1 MNAHDD
7 ESPGATSF
15 DALLMQS
22 GLPRLDARAL
32 LEQASGRRREW
43 LLAHGDDLAPPN
55 VVAQFT
61 ALAARRLAGE
71 PLAYL
76 LGFREFHGLR
86 FAVTPDVLVP
96 RPETEGLVQAA
107 LEHLPQSPQP
117 RVLDLG
123 TGSGAIAITLATLRP
138 DAQVVAVDASPQ
150 ALTQAQENAKALGAT
165 GIGWRLG
172 HWFEA
177 LAREEARFDLV
188 VSNPPYLAD
197 DDPHLTDPALRHEPR
212 MALTSGP
219 RGMEAI
225 ETIAAAAPDR
235 LRPGGWLL
243 LEHGAT
249 QGEAV
254 RACLEQA
261 GFVSV
266 QTLKDLQGLDRVSLG
281 QWSEHPSN
289 PDHRSG
295 DV

>member
-1 MNAHDD
+1 MHAHDGPR
-7 ESPGATSF
+7 SAQSF
-15 DALLMQS
+15 DALLIQS

-32 LEQASGRRREW
+32 LEQASGQRREW
-43 LLAHGDDLAPPN
+43 LLAHGDDPAPTQ
-55 VVAQFT
+55 VVDAFT
-61 ALAARRLAGE
+61 ALAARRRAGE

-76 LGFREFHGLR
+76 LGFREFYGLR

-107 LEHLPQSPQP
+107 LERLPKSPQP

-123 TGSGAIAITLATLRP
+123 TGSGAIAVTFARLRP
-138 DAQVVAVDASPQ
+138 DAQVVAADASPH
-150 ALTQAQENAKALGAT
+150 ALTLAQENAKALGAT

-172 HWFEA
+172 NWFDALKPDEA
-177 LAREEARFDLV
+177 AFDLV

-197 DDPHLTDPALRHEPR
+197 DDPHLADPALRHEPR

-219 RGMEAI
+219 HGMEAI
-225 ETIAAAAPDR
+225 ELIAAAAPAR

-249 QGEAV
+249 QGEAA
-254 RACLEQA
+254 RTCLEKA
-261 GFVSV
+261 GFASV

-281 QWSEHPSN
+281 QWPEHASN